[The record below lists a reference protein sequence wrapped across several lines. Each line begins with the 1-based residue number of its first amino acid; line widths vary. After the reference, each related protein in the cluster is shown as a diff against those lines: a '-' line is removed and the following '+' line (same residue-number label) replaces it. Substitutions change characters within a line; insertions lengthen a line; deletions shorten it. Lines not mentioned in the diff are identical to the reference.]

1 MHMADAQ
8 CDVVLCQQGLQ
19 FFPDK
24 PAALREMHRVLVPGG
39 RVVLSVWEKTVDPYH
54 LALWEVVERHVGT
67 EAAMR
72 VRAARMVPDLEELSQ
87 LLVEAGFRD
96 VHIRASRMTK
106 RLPALE
112 TLVLCH
118 LAATPVA
125 EAVAVL
131 HDEAR
136 AALARD
142 VRIALQPYA
151 DGDGVTVPDST
162 NVATAHT

>member
-1 MHMADAQ
+1 MWRCVA
-8 CDVVLCQQGLQ
+8 GLQ
-19 FFPDK
+19 FSSDK
-24 PAALREMHRVLVPGG
+24 LTALREMHRVLVPGG
-39 RVVLSVWEKTVDPYH
+39 RLVLSVWEKTVDPYG
-54 LALWEVVERHVGT
+54 LALWEAVERHVGT
-67 EAAMR
+67 EAAR
-72 VRAARMVPDLEELSQ
+72 RLRASRMVPEPEELSQ

-96 VHIRASRMTK
+96 VHIRSSRMTK

-125 EAVAVL
+125 EAVAAL
-131 HDEAR
+131 PEEAR

-142 VRIALQPYA
+142 VCIALRSYA
-151 DGDGVTVPDST
+151 DGDGVVVPDAT

>member
-1 MHMADAQ
+1 
-8 CDVVLCQQGLQ
+8 
-19 FFPDK
+19 
-24 PAALREMHRVLVPGG
+24 MHRVLVPGG
-39 RVVLSVWEKTVDPYH
+39 RVVLSVWEKAVDPYGR
-54 LALWEVVERHVGT
+54 ALWEAVERHVGT

-72 VRAARMVPDLEELSQ
+72 LRASRMVPEPEELSQ
-87 LLVEAGFRD
+87 LLVDAGFRE
-96 VHIRASRMTK
+96 VHIRSSRMTK

-125 EAVAVL
+125 EAVAAL

-142 VRIALQPYA
+142 VCIALRSYA
-151 DGDGVTVPDST
+151 DGDGVVVPDAT